1 VKNYIPTRRLPDRP
15 DLDKLRRQAKEF
27 LEASRAGTSEAA
39 AEIAAFYGEA
49 GSGFALHDAQLVLAR
64 SYGYD
69 SWPKLKAFVDGV
81 NIQRLVDLV
90 QSGDSAEARTVL
102 RIRPELV
109 NASVGGYTPLHY
121 AVLGQSVEMVRTLLQ
136 FGADPHAS
144 IYPYRGA
151 TSSLAI
157 AEDRGYDEIAAA
169 LHESRAAAESQRE
182 RPNPHEELFA
192 AVRRGDIV
200 FLQARHARQSLIPP
214 RNDWGWL
221 LQAAVEADR
230 PEVLKILLDLG
241 LDPDARVE
249 VGDADQIE
257 FSWGMPLYACAR
269 TGKHEMAKMLLER
282 GADPNAAV
290 YASGTP
296 LSEAY
301 GQRDERMIALLES
314 YGGRSNAS
322 MAGLYRRKDLAEK
335 LLAKYGDAVLP
346 DDGFSSGT
354 VAEQLLGTAARGG
367 DPEILRIGMERV
379 DIPDGDRRWH
389 GLLRAPLGFWNH
401 WIGPWCHL
409 EWDRNTYLKCFRL
422 ILAKSGPPIVRAR
435 HGLAI
440 LHEIVTMGD
449 HVRPEERV
457 AFATAALDAGAELDA
472 RDDVLKSTPLGWAAR
487 WGRAELVPLFL
498 QRGAD
503 PTEPDAEPWATPL
516 AWAEKKGFPEIVR
529 LLRR

>member
-1 VKNYIPTRRLPDRP
+1 MPDRP
-15 DLDKLRRQAKEF
+15 DLGQLRRQAKEF
-27 LEASRAGTSEAA
+27 LEAFRAGSAEAA
-39 AEIAAFYGEA
+39 AEIAAFYGNP

-69 SWPKLKAFVDGV
+69 SWPKLKAFVDGI
-81 NIQRLVDLV
+81 NIQRLLDLV
-90 QSGDSAEARTVL
+90 QSGDPAEARAIL
-102 RIRPELV
+102 HIRPELV
-109 NASVGGYTPLHY
+109 NASIGGYTPLHY
-121 AVLGQSVEMVRTLLQ
+121 AVLGQSVEMVRMLLQ

-151 TSSLAI
+151 ASSFAI
-157 AEDRGYDEIAAA
+157 AEERGYEEIAAA
-169 LHESRAAAESQRE
+169 LHGWRAAVESPRE
-182 RPNPHEELFA
+182 RPNPHEDLFA
-192 AVRRGDIV
+192 AIRRGDTD
-200 FLQARHARQSLIPP
+200 FLQARHARQSLVPP
-214 RNDWGWL
+214 RDDRGWL
-221 LQAAVEADR
+221 LQVAVEADR
-230 PEVLKILLDLG
+230 PEVLEMLLDLG

-314 YGGRSNAS
+314 YGGQSNAS

-335 LLAKYGDAVLP
+335 LLAKHGDAKLP

-354 VAEQLLGTAARGG
+354 VAEQLLGAAARGG
-367 DPEILRIGMERV
+367 DPQILRMGMERV
-379 DIPDGDRRWH
+379 DIPEGDRRWH
-389 GLLRAPLGFWNH
+389 ELLRAPLGFWNH
-401 WIGPWCHL
+401 WTGPWCHL
-409 EWDRNTYLKCFRL
+409 EWDRNTYLECFRL
-422 ILAKSGPPIVRAR
+422 ILARSGPPNVRMR
-435 HGLAI
+435 YGMAI

-457 AFATAALDAGAELDA
+457 AFATAALDAGAELNV
-472 RDDVLKSTPLGWAAR
+472 RDNVLKSTPLGWAAR
-487 WGRAELVPLFL
+487 WGREELVPLFL

-516 AWAEKKGFPEIVR
+516 AWAEKKKFPAIVR